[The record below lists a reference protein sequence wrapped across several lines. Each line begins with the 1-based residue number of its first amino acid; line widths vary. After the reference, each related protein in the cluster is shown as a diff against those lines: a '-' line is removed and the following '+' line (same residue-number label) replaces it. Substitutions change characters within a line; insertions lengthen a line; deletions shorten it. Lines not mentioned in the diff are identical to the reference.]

1 MKTPIRKPAKKIIPL
16 PALKIYFDDLE
27 YPHRIAEVAMKTG
40 LSQSAIAQ
48 MAIRVGIYE
57 VEQRLTGDLPSVIKS
72 KILSTTRQP
81 RIKPLKA

>member
-27 YPHRIAEVAMKTG
+27 YPHRIAEVAKKTG

-48 MAIRVGIYE
+48 MAIRVGIYD
-57 VEQRLTGDLPSVIKS
+57 VEQRLTGELLKVVKS
-72 KILSTTRQP
+72 KRLIIQRP